1 MKKIAIVTGVTGQ
14 DGTYLSNLL
23 LNKGYFVVGII
34 RSLDNLCFK
43 NFDYLG
49 ISDRITFEEVD
60 LLDKTSVFDLFHK
73 YNPDEVYNLGAQS
86 SVGLSFEQPN
96 ETFIYNTSS
105 VNNLLES
112 IRLYFPYTKFYQASS
127 SEMYGNVSDL
137 PVNLNSPMRPVS
149 PYGISKM
156 ASHFMAISYRNSY
169 NLYICCGVLF
179 NHESYLRDDKFF
191 VKKIIKSAIL
201 IKSGELEYLQLGNL
215 NIKRDF
221 GYAPNYVEAMWK
233 MMQLNEP
240 QDFLICSGKSIEL
253 KEIVEYVFKK
263 VGVNLSNIKI
273 NEDLFRPNELYDMYG
288 DNSDSK
294 RILNWT
300 YNFDFFYVLDILIS
314 EEILMTQRK

>member
-105 VNNLLES
+105 VNNLLEV
-112 IRLYFPYTKFYQASS
+112 R
-127 SEMYGNVSDL
+127 
-137 PVNLNSPMRPVS
+137 NL
-149 PYGISKM
+149 
-156 ASHFMAISYRNSY
+156 
-169 NLYICCGVLF
+169 
-179 NHESYLRDDKFF
+179 
-191 VKKIIKSAIL
+191 
-201 IKSGELEYLQLGNL
+201 
-215 NIKRDF
+215 
-221 GYAPNYVEAMWK
+221 
-233 MMQLNEP
+233 
-240 QDFLICSGKSIEL
+240 KSI
-253 KEIVEYVFKK
+253 F
-263 VGVNLSNIKI
+263 
-273 NEDLFRPNELYDMYG
+273 
-288 DNSDSK
+288 
-294 RILNWT
+294 
-300 YNFDFFYVLDILIS
+300 
-314 EEILMTQRK
+314 